1 MTILF
6 FTLAAVL
13 ILFSFRSFRGG
24 ISFLRY
30 VTKELARPTSSFT
43 PFASVIVPCKGL
55 DQGIEENLLA
65 LLEQDYPTYEV
76 IFVVDDENDPAV
88 SVIDKISQH
97 HNHSRIKPKLVI
109 APKAVESAQKVENLR
124 EAVLHISDES
134 RVFVFADSDAR
145 PPKDWLASLIAP
157 LENGQIGV
165 TTGYRWFISSRMSFA
180 SELRSAW
187 NASIASAL
195 GPNLKS
201 NFCWGGSTAIRRD
214 VFERIDMREKWRGT
228 LSDDFAVTR
237 AIKAA
242 GLAIYFV
249 PKALIASVESC
260 TFKELF
266 EFTNRQMKI
275 TRVYA
280 PQLWKLS
287 FFGSGLFNVTLI
299 WAAVIL
305 FTATVGTIPFL
316 IAAVTVLLV
325 AFFSIGKSWLRFAA
339 VRLILGEYQAE
350 LRRQFIP
357 QNTLWLLA
365 PVVFLY
371 NCVVAGLSR
380 KMTWRNVQYQ
390 LVSASETKILGRT
403 DGSKP
408 HLIND
413 PINVKID

>member
-1 MTILF
+1 MIIVF
-6 FTLAAVL
+6 FILAAVL

-30 VTKELARPTSSFT
+30 VRDELAKPVSSFT
-43 PFASVIVPCKGL
+43 PFASVIAPCKGL
-55 DQGIEENLLA
+55 DQGIEENLSA
-65 LLEQDYPTYEV
+65 LLKQDYPAYEV
-76 IFVVDDENDPAV
+76 IFVVDDESDPAV
-88 SVIDKISQH
+88 RVIDEISLQYDT
-97 HNHSRIKPKLVI
+97 SKSKPKLVT
-109 APKAVESAQKVENLR
+109 APKAIESSQKVENLR
-124 EAVLHISDES
+124 EAILHVSDES

-157 LENGQIGV
+157 LENDQIGA
-165 TTGYRWFISSRMSFA
+165 TTGYRWFISSKMSFA

-299 WAAVIL
+299 WGALILAA
-305 FTATVGTIPFL
+305 AGRTIPFW
-316 IAAVTVLLV
+316 IAAAAVFMIV
-325 AFFSIGKSWLRFAA
+325 FFSIGKSWLRLKA
-339 VRLILGEYQAE
+339 VRLILRDHEAV
-350 LRRQFIP
+350 LRRQVIP

-365 PVVFLY
+365 PAIFLY
-371 NCVVAGLSR
+371 NCAVAGFSR

-403 DGSKP
+403 DGSNS
-408 HLIND
+408 I
-413 PINVKID
+413 

>member
-6 FTLAAVL
+6 FILAAVL

-24 ISFLRY
+24 IGFLRY
-30 VTKELARPTSSFT
+30 VRNDLAKPASSFT
-43 PFASVIVPCKGL
+43 PFASVIAPCKGL
-55 DQGIEENLLA
+55 DQGIEENLST
-65 LLEQDYPTYEV
+65 LLKQDYPAYEV
-76 IFVVDDENDPAV
+76 IFVVDDKNDPAV
-88 SVIDKISQH
+88 QVIDRISRNYDDSKITA
-97 HNHSRIKPKLVI
+97 RLVI
-109 APKAVESAQKVENLR
+109 APKTLESSQKVENLR
-124 EAVLHISDES
+124 EAVLRVCDES

-157 LENGQIGV
+157 LENEQIGA
-165 TTGYRWFISSRMSFA
+165 TTGYRWFISSKMSFA

-214 VFERIDMREKWRGT
+214 VFESIDLREKWRGT
-228 LSDDFAVTR
+228 LSDDFTVTR

-242 GLAIYFV
+242 GLAICFV

-299 WAAVIL
+299 WAAIIL
-305 FTATVGTIPFL
+305 VTAAMGTISFL

-325 AFFSIGKSWLRFAA
+325 VFFSIGKSWLRLAA
-339 VRLILGEYQAE
+339 VRLILTDYQTE

-365 PVVFLY
+365 PAVFLF
-371 NCVVAGLSR
+371 NCVVASLSR

-390 LVSASETKILGRT
+390 LVSASETRILGRA
-403 DGSKP
+403 DGSTH